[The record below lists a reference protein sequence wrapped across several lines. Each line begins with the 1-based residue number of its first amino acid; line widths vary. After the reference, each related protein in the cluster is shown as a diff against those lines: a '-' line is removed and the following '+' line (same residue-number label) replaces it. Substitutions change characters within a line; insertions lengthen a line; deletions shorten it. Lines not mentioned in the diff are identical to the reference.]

1 MGEGAGVDGALAILA
16 PGLSGAGEAGGCV
29 GVGADA
35 GGVATVWPNLL
46 ADVLAGLG
54 AGSNALSMGVNVRV
68 GVGVGLTWVLPAC
81 VGETRSGP
89 MPVGTAVGS

>member
-68 GVGVGLTWVLPAC
+68 GVGLTWVLPAC